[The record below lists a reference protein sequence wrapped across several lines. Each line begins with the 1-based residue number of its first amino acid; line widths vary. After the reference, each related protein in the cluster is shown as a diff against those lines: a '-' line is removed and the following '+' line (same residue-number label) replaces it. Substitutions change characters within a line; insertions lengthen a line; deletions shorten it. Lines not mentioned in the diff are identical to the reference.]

1 LEIPKVDP
9 LLLEEVDWYV
19 VTKDNIDKVMA
30 ELQKKGYETVIFGLT
45 DKGYE
50 ILALNIAKIK
60 QMTTQQKATIEAYD
74 KYYKSQ
80 QQKLDVMEEEQDKK
94 IREAEETNKKAKGK
108 GLLGGVTDLFK
119 GSKNK

>member
-1 LEIPKVDP
+1 LLILSTLLLASCSSVKKIEIASVPIDRVPLEIPKVDP

-50 ILALNIAKIK
+50 
-60 QMTTQQKATIEAYD
+60 
-74 KYYKSQ
+74 
-80 QQKLDVMEEEQDKK
+80 
-94 IREAEETNKKAKGK
+94 R
-108 GLLGGVTDLFK
+108 
-119 GSKNK
+119 